1 MRISKENRKCRRDRG
16 LLKARGC
23 CRRQNGLK
31 SLCDAFSVAVRST
44 WLSITSREDDETCW
58 KCSSTPAELI
68 HSLWFT
74 TAILRRLNAS
84 LFTLW
89 GYALPTMMQSYQS
102 ALLSSKNTFQ
112 LLLEAIYVV
121 QRGWIKH
128 TNPVASVS
136 VYIHSISNYFSILF
150 FLKVKLERSFVL
162 TEN

>member
-1 MRISKENRKCRRDRG
+1 
-16 LLKARGC
+16 
-23 CRRQNGLK
+23 
-31 SLCDAFSVAVRST
+31 
-44 WLSITSREDDETCW
+44 
-58 KCSSTPAELI
+58 
-68 HSLWFT
+68 
-74 TAILRRLNAS
+74 
-84 LFTLW
+84 
-89 GYALPTMMQSYQS
+89 MMQSYQS